1 MKRLNDNELKE
12 INGGAI
18 SAAWLTAIVRGINSI
33 LDLGRSIGTALRRI
47 QTGKLC

>member
-12 INGGAI
+12 VYGGAI
-18 SAAWLTAIVRGINSI
+18 SASWVTAIVRGINSI
-33 LDLGRSIGTALRRI
+33 LDLGRSVGTALRRI